1 MNVLFLLV
9 PLALVL
15 GAGFAFAF
23 VWAVRDGQM
32 DDLDDP
38 PQRMLAEDALR
49 REGSGRRRPDPSL
62 ASADRGRDAQPS

>member
-1 MNVLFLLV
+1 MNILFLLV

-38 PQRMLAEDALR
+38 PQRMLADDPTP
-49 REGSGRRRPDPSL
+49 RRP
-62 ASADRGRDAQPS
+62 SAARRSDDAHAPARGRGDA